1 MIEFTE
7 AVFQRLL
14 SNLKESGVETHAITV
29 YQHGKKKYNKAFSPY
44 SIDAVHPVY
53 SVTKSFTSIAFGYL
67 WKEKKISLDTP
78 WISFFPEY
86 EQLADPIFLKVTL
99 RNLLSMTMGHDSEAM
114 VKGNDDWILNNVQKK
129 FAYLPGTHFFYN
141 SMCSY
146 LIGRLVEK
154 ETHQQLSE
162 WLKPRLFEPLGI
174 HDYWWEKDHAGHE
187 LGGFGLHLKTEDLAK
202 FGECLRCNGIWK
214 GEKVIP
220 EDWLKLALSKQVEN
234 DYAYPPVRSENRQGY
249 GFYFWMCTHNGV
261 RCSGLH
267 GQLCFIQPENE
278 LVIAMSNAT
287 TGSQIILNN
296 LFKAM
301 YKPAET
307 GKKVY
312 FRIPPLSGKP
322 NSPFEKDW
330 FNRTYSALENP
341 AGLESLKVRIWKNT
355 LHIQIRQ
362 KGKLFA
368 FSAMNGKWQEGKNTL
383 IGYSSFYSADAM
395 SMNPPRPYQQP
406 IFASYAW
413 VTPTTLQVA
422 VRAKDCSSTYN
433 WIIKFDALY
442 AILDFQVSAL
452 YTMFPSYE
460 VVLKCPK

>member
-7 AVFQRLL
+7 AVFQRFL

-44 SIDAVHPVY
+44 SIHVVHPVY
-53 SVTKSFTSIAFGYL
+53 SVTKSFTSVAFGYL
-67 WKEKKISLDTP
+67 WKEKNISLDTP

-86 EQLADPIFLKVTL
+86 EQYADPTFSKVTL
-99 RNLLSMTMGHDSEAM
+99 RHLLTMTMGHDSEAM
-114 VKGNDDWILNNVQKK
+114 VKGDDDWILNNVQKK
-129 FAYLPGTHFFYN
+129 FAYPPGTHFFYN

-187 LGGFGLHLKTEDLAK
+187 LGGFSLHLKTEDLAK
-202 FGECLRCNGIWK
+202 FGECVRRGGVWK
-214 GEKVIP
+214 GKEIIP
-220 EDWLKLALSKQVEN
+220 GDWLKLALSKQVDN
-234 DYAYPPVRSENRQGY
+234 NYAYPSVRSENRQGY
-249 GFYFWMCTHNGV
+249 GFYFWMCTHKGV

-301 YKPAET
+301 YESAKTE
-307 GKKVY
+307 KKIS
-312 FRIPPLSGKP
+312 FNILPPSGKAH
-322 NSPFEKDW
+322 SPYEKEW
-330 FNRTYSALENP
+330 LNKTYTALENP
-341 AGLESLKVRIWKNT
+341 AGLESLKLRIWKDA
-355 LHIQIRQ
+355 LRIQIRQ
-362 KGKLFA
+362 KGKMFT
-368 FSAMNGKWQEGKNTL
+368 FSARNGKWNEGKNTL
-383 IGYSSFYSADAM
+383 AGYSSFYSADAM
-395 SMNPPRPYQQP
+395 SMKPPRAYQRP
-406 IFASYAW
+406 MYASYAW
-413 VTPTTLQVA
+413 VTPTTLQIA
-422 VRAKDCSSTYN
+422 ARAEDCSSTYT
-433 WIIKFDALY
+433 WVIKFDSQY

-460 VVLKCPK
+460 AVLK